1 MKGMKKI
8 LLVMLIFLMAGCGS
22 SSNLKE
28 NASKMEISA
37 KGINGYAVDLRIYGS
52 VNNAKARESL
62 RIYNSGNKNYKILK
76 STIDTKTN
84 EIQEDIKYIKDGRI
98 YVKGS
103 DGKYVLS
110 TSKIYYSKPQLYLE
124 GVNNLK
130 STDKGTKME
139 NQPDLTEYKVE
150 FKDEVIEEML
160 KDIEIAIPAEKN
172 VKGKVQINKDGYVY
186 RVIYEFKTITIN
198 ALFYQINDVPSIDFP
213 AEIIY

>member
-8 LLVMLIFLMAGCGS
+8 LLVMILFLMVGCGS
-22 SSNLKE
+22 NTKLKE
-28 NASKMEISA
+28 NVEKMEISA

-52 VNNAKARESL
+52 VNGGRARESL
-62 RIYNSGNKNYKILK
+62 RIYNSGNKNYKIMK
-76 STIDTKTN
+76 STIDIKTN
-84 EIQEDIKYIKDGRI
+84 EIKEEIKYIRNGEVYI
-98 YVKGS
+98 KGP
-103 DGKYVLS
+103 DDKYVLT

-130 STDKGTKME
+130 STDKGSKVE
-139 NQPDLTEYKVE
+139 NQPDLTEYQVE
-150 FKDEVIEEML
+150 FQDEVIEEIL
-160 KDIEIAIPAEKN
+160 KDIEIAIPIEKN

-186 RVIYEFKTITIN
+186 RVIYEFETVTIN